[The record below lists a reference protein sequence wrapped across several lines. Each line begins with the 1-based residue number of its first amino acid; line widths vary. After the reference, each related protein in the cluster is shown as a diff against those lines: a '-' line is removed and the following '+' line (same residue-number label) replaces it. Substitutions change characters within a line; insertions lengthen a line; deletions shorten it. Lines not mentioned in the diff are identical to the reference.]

1 MTTEKLYGSSPGDVT
16 FAAPSWELGAF
27 DGAPS
32 VILPHTLFYPESGG
46 QLGDRGTLDIGG
58 VAVPVLDT
66 RIDDAGIIHHRV
78 AAPPAA
84 EPGPVVGTL
93 DADRRRDQTTQHT
106 AQHALSQA
114 LYRAAR
120 AETVSARL
128 GESTSTIDVDVAA
141 LGDAPLHDAEDRV
154 NAVVRDDAPIAVTFP
169 TEAELRA
176 LPLRRAPKVASG
188 VRVVSIGDFDV
199 TPCGGTHLASAGRM
213 GYVHV
218 VGVERYKGGTRV
230 TFVAGARAVAH
241 GRATTAT
248 LGALA
253 RSLTC
258 GPEDIASQ
266 LDKLRAELDLARAAR
281 GSLQGELARTL
292 AALHLSK
299 TPEQSGAPTV
309 VAVARERADVGLLRA
324 LAGALTERPDV
335 VAVCVARDGDG
346 CPIVVQRGARA
357 AVDCGRL
364 LKEITQ
370 KLGGRGGG
378 RPERAEGRVGDVAP
392 ELVVELAKSLPFT

>member
-1 MTTEKLYGSSPGDVT
+1 MTTEKLYWSSPDETSFG
-16 FAAPSWELGAF
+16 APSWELGAF

-32 VILPHTLFYPESGG
+32 VVLPRTLFYPESGG
-46 QLGDRGTLDIGG
+46 QLGDRGTLEIAGSTI
-58 VAVPVLDT
+58 PVLDT
-66 RIDDAGIIHHRV
+66 RVDDAGVIHHLV
-78 AAPPAA
+78 ASAPGAA
-84 EPGPVVGTL
+84 RGPVVGTI
-93 DADRRRDQTTQHT
+93 DRERRRDQTTQHT

-128 GESTSTIDVDVAA
+128 GETTSTIDVDVAA
-141 LGDAPLHDAEDRV
+141 LADAPVHDAEDRV
-154 NAVVRDDAPIAVTFP
+154 NAVVRDDAPITVTFP
-169 TEAELRA
+169 TEAELAA

-188 VRVVSIGDFDV
+188 IRVVAIGDFDV

-241 GRATTAT
+241 ARGTSAT

-258 GPEDIASQ
+258 GAPDIAAQ
-266 LDKLRAELDLARAAR
+266 VEKLRAELDLARGAR
-281 GSLQGELARTL
+281 GALQGELARTL
-292 AALHLSK
+292 AELYLAK
-299 TPEQSGAPTV
+299 TPIQSGAPTV
-309 VAVARERADVGLLRA
+309 IAVARERADVPLLRA
-324 LAGALTERPDV
+324 LAGALAERPDV
-335 VAVCVARDGDG
+335 VAVCVTREGDG
-346 CPIVVQRGARA
+346 CPIVVQRGAA
-357 AVDCGRL
+357 ATVDCGRL

-378 RPERAEGRVGDVAP
+378 RPERAEGRLGDVAA
-392 ELVVELAKSLPFT
+392 EVVVELAKSLPFT